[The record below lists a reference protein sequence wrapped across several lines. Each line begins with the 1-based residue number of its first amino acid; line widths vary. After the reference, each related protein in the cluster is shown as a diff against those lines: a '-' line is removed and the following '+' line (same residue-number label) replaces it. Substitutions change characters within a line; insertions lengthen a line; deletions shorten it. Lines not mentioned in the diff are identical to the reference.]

1 MTRALGNGFGYTDSE
16 ELTTDTARWWII
28 LAGTW
33 NWLLTMPPRVTRF
46 REFNDVPKRY
56 IA

>member
-1 MTRALGNGFGYTDSE
+1 VTRALGNDFGYTDSE
-16 ELTTDTARWWII
+16 ESTTDTTRWWII

-33 NWLLTMPPRVTRF
+33 NWLLTMPSRVTRF